1 MSQPS
6 LDVSDPFVEK
16 CYGCGEIKKVCTYS
30 DDNIEMCDDC
40 VVSQAKYRDSENF
53 RKVCPPKHWT
63 ECFPEVVEK
72 LKKHD
77 AKNNRKRST
86 SGIA

>member
-1 MSQPS
+1 MEI
-6 LDVSDPFVEK
+6 SDPFIGD
-16 CYGCGEIKKVCTYS
+16 CYGCGQKKRICTYS
-30 DDNIEMCDDC
+30 DDNTNMCDQC
-40 VVSQAKYRDSENF
+40 LVEQAKFRDRQNF
-53 RKVCPPKHWT
+53 AKVCPPRHWT

-86 SGIA
+86 SGVA